1 MEQIHM
7 SHAMMSH
14 ITPRNNERE
23 NPRVDF
29 GPVRL
34 YLSQV
39 EELNAWAQYKNMPP
53 KDLAAQ
59 VLELWLVEQR
69 RIPR

>member
-1 MEQIHM
+1 
-7 SHAMMSH
+7 MMPEAP
-14 ITPRNNERE
+14 IGPRNDERK
-23 NPRVDF
+23 NPRVEF

-34 YLSQV
+34 YQSQID
-39 EELNAWAQYKNMPP
+39 ELMAWAQYKNMPP
-53 KDLAAQ
+53 MDLAAQ

>member
-1 MEQIHM
+1 MTPEAQ
-7 SHAMMSH
+7 
-14 ITPRNNERE
+14 ITPRSDERE
-23 NPRVDF
+23 NPRVEF

-34 YLSQV
+34 YRSQV
-39 EELNAWAQYKNMPP
+39 DELKAWAQYKNMPLH
-53 KDLAAQ
+53 DLAAQ

>member
-1 MEQIHM
+1 MTPEAQIR
-7 SHAMMSH
+7 
-14 ITPRNNERE
+14 PRSDERK
-23 NPRVDF
+23 NPRVEF

-34 YLSQV
+34 YQSQV
-39 EELNAWAQYKNMPP
+39 DELTEWAQYKNMPP
-53 KDLAAQ
+53 TELAAQ

>member
-1 MEQIHM
+1 MRPEIQL
-7 SHAMMSH
+7 
-14 ITPRNNERE
+14 TPRNNERD
-23 NPRVDF
+23 NPRVEF

>member
-1 MEQIHM
+1 MTPEVQ
-7 SHAMMSH
+7 
-14 ITPRNNERE
+14 ITPRNNERD

-34 YLSQV
+34 YRSEV
-39 EELNAWAQYKNMPP
+39 EELMAWAQYKNMPP
-53 KDLAAQ
+53 TDLAAQ

>member
-1 MEQIHM
+1 MMPEAQIR
-7 SHAMMSH
+7 
-14 ITPRNNERE
+14 PRSDERK
-23 NPRVDF
+23 NPRVEF

-34 YLSQV
+34 YQSQV

-53 KDLAAQ
+53 TDLAAQ

>member
-1 MEQIHM
+1 MKPAAP
-7 SHAMMSH
+7 S
-14 ITPRNNERE
+14 TPRSNERD

-34 YLSQV
+34 YRSEV
-39 EELNAWAQYKNMPP
+39 EELTAWAQYKNMPP
-53 KDLAAQ
+53 HDLAAQ
-59 VLELWLVEQR
+59 VLELWLVDQR

>member
-1 MEQIHM
+1 MTPEAQIR
-7 SHAMMSH
+7 
-14 ITPRNNERE
+14 PRSDERD
-23 NPRVDF
+23 NPRVEF

-59 VLELWLVEQR
+59 VLELWLVDQR

>member
-1 MEQIHM
+1 MRPEAP
-7 SHAMMSH
+7 S
-14 ITPRNNERE
+14 TPPRDERD

-34 YLSQV
+34 YRSEV
-39 EELNAWAQYKNMPP
+39 DELTAWAQYKSMPP

>member
-1 MEQIHM
+1 VE
-7 SHAMMSH
+7 
-14 ITPRNNERE
+14 
-23 NPRVDF
+23 F

-39 EELNAWAQYKNMPP
+39 EELNAWAQYKNMLP

-59 VLELWLVEQR
+59 VLELWLVDQR

>member
-1 MEQIHM
+1 MTPKAQ
-7 SHAMMSH
+7 
-14 ITPRNNERE
+14 ITPRNNERD

-34 YLSQV
+34 YRSQV
-39 EELNAWAQYKNMPP
+39 EELNAWAQYKNMQPQ
-53 KDLAAQ
+53 DLAAQ